1 VTVNPWR
8 SLQPLLLGC
17 VIIVVVVVIII
28 IIILFESGNMADK
41 HTNKRHT
48 DRQIDSISK
57 RKKKMQYKMCNNIQN
72 QTGASLSANGTGRH
86 RQTDG
91 Q

>member
-57 RKKKMQYKMCNNIQN
+57 RKKKCNTRCTIK
-72 QTGASLSANGTGRH
+72 H
-86 RQTDG
+86 RTRLELV
-91 Q
+91 